1 MLVSVSGLIGS
12 GKDTIADFLVQDHG
26 FVRMSFA
33 AALKDVVATVF
44 GWDRELLEGRSEESR
59 NWREQIDPWWAT
71 RLGIPHLTPRWVLQ
85 QWGTEVLRRNFH
97 DDIWVAA
104 LERRLLTAS
113 ASVVITDARF
123 PNELSVVRN
132 NGGKNLL
139 VKRGPDPDWYDA
151 AIRTNL
157 ENSNEMLMRSDV
169 HPSEWSWVGR
179 DFDYTVYNNS
189 TIEKLHES
197 INEIACKKS

>member
-1 MLVSVSGLIGS
+1 MLISVSGLIGS
-12 GKDTIADFLVQDHG
+12 GKDTIADFLVQQHG

-33 AALKDVVATVF
+33 AALKDVVAIVF
-44 GWDRELLEGRSEESR
+44 GWDRELLEGRTPESR
-59 NWREQIDPWWAT
+59 AWREQVDLWWAE
-71 RLGIPHLTPRWVLQ
+71 RLGIPKLTPRWVLQ

-104 LERRLLTAS
+104 LERRLLETTQ
-113 ASVVITDARF
+113 SVVITDARF
-123 PNELSVVRN
+123 PNELSVVRQS
-132 NGGKNLL
+132 GGKNLL

-179 DFDYTVYNNS
+179 DFDYTVYNDS
-189 TIEKLHES
+189 TIEKLYES
-197 INEIACKKS
+197 INKIVCKKS